1 MVAFRKVFH
10 KVHTCNQAASG
21 HRSSNCGAWGTEQRR
36 KHRAGRACGGGTLP
50 SAALCSLARAAGG
63 TTEQRQDPSQ
73 PERALWERDS
83 SPRGNAR
90 AVRRLGRGGSAGR
103 GVGGAGPRARGTQG
117 RRAGADTT
125 SLGAGAGARL
135 VPGQVPGCLRGAGRG
150 PRALPARPAGRCAAS
165 TAHLVALGGL
175 LQRRR
180 AVAPVLG
187 TRVARPAQRR
197 LVLLAEEAELLA
209 VPRALRARGA
219 RGRAQLPQAVHQAGQ
234 LPVGAEA
241 LPPEGAAALRAGEEA
256 ALLAG
261 RPVAELGDAAQ
272 AEAVAAVHADRVLQ
286 QVQAHG
292 APRLLPQ
299 ALLRRPRGHAG
310 RPAQAVPPP
319 SCPRSAGPAP
329 AASTL
334 SLRPACGAGAARALS
349 AGLRSGAPGSPS
361 L

>member
-1 MVAFRKVFH
+1 M
-10 KVHTCNQAASG
+10 
-21 HRSSNCGAWGTEQRR
+21 
-36 KHRAGRACGGGTLP
+36 
-50 SAALCSLARAAGG
+50 
-63 TTEQRQDPSQ
+63 
-73 PERALWERDS
+73 
-83 SPRGNAR
+83 
-90 AVRRLGRGGSAGR
+90 RRLGRGGSAGR
-103 GVGGAGPRARGTQG
+103 GDGGAGPRARGTQG

-125 SLGAGAGARL
+125 SLGAGAGARP
-135 VPGQVPGCLRGAGRG
+135 VPGQVPGRLRGAGRG

-165 TAHLVALGGL
+165 TAHLVALRGL

-187 TRVARPAQRR
+187 ARVARPAQRR

-219 RGRAQLPQAVHQAGQ
+219 RARAQLPQAVHQAGQ

-299 ALLRRPRGHAG
+299 ALPGRPRGHAG
-310 RPAQAVPPP
+310 RPARAVRPPP
-319 SCPRSAGPAP
+319 VRSAGPAP
-329 AASTL
+329 AASTI
-334 SLRPACGAGAARALS
+334 SLRPS
-349 AGLRSGAPGSPS
+349 ARSGGALPEERAQHALYLQDCVRRPGEPLPVKGDSAQARGYAVNEHSRPDASDGSP
-361 L
+361 